1 MHGVA
6 DGTHAVGMGGR
17 VADLKF
23 ASAREASIEVCF
35 EPVGT
40 TFSLSDGDCVFLRSP
55 LEAVAS
61 IEVVVWP
68 NGIGVWVP
76 YPGDY
81 VILNRDKIE
90 IDRL

>member
-1 MHGVA
+1 MHGTA
-6 DGTHAVGMGGR
+6 DETYAAGMDAR
-17 VADLKF
+17 VVDLKF
-23 ASAREASIEVCF
+23 ASAPGTSIEVCF

-40 TFSLSDGDCVFLRSP
+40 TFSLSDGDYVFLRSP
-55 LEAVAS
+55 LRAVAA
-61 IEVVVWP
+61 IEIVVWS

-81 VILNRDKIE
+81 VILNRDKVE

>member
-1 MHGVA
+1 MHGEA
-6 DGTHAVGMGGR
+6 DMATV
-17 VADLKF
+17 DLKY
-23 ASAREASIEVCF
+23 AAAGDSPVEICF

-40 TFSLSDGDCVFLRSP
+40 TFSLIDGQWIFLRTP
-55 LEAVAS
+55 LEAVPK

-81 VILNRDKIE
+81 IVLDSEGKE
-90 IDRL
+90 LDRL